1 MRNEKE
7 NPSAAALALAGAFAY
22 GTEWPSSG
30 DVTVQAGQT
39 WIATGFKLGFDKG
52 LVLILR

>member
-1 MRNEKE
+1 MKTRT
-7 NPSAAALALAGAFAY
+7 PLAAALALAGACAY

-30 DVTVQAGQT
+30 DVTVPAGET

>member
-1 MRNEKE
+1 MKKRT
-7 NPSAAALALAGAFAY
+7 PLAAALALAGACAY

-30 DVTVQAGQT
+30 DVTVQAGET